1 MATKNIFMFSI
12 STFVMSGK
20 QLIDASKPAEMLC
33 SSGMAFK
40 VYFYCTLAV
49 LYWLY
54 CTLAVLYCTPKSLL
68 YLVACLII
76 VSSDLCFSNRFK

>member
-49 LYWLY
+49 LY
-54 CTLAVLYCTPKSLL
+54 CTPKSLL